1 MCKKRNGLLEIY
13 RLLLCFWPLYFHNFL
28 FGRYD
33 NIRFT
38 TAELAV
44 DFFFLLSG
52 FFLLGALRKE
62 KDSRLFAG
70 LGRLIY
76 SRLKPMLY
84 TIGFIVAFNLVCV
97 AIFVREDYLQV
108 LFDLFKYW
116 WFVLGLLIA
125 IGLFYLFYRLF
136 RSEKLFALFL
146 VFVTILAAS
155 VHYIVNVKGM
165 WHINFIY
172 FTRTYGCIS
181 VGMLLSLIPRI
192 KVGRFNYC
200 IPIVAILIP
209 TLLYLAYGKKNY
221 YICLFMILLFGALV
235 YFSYGI
241 PVGGRVFDFLGR
253 LSVKIYL
260 YMALLTML
268 RMMGLAESRLL
279 FVIDILLALMNTL
292 LEYYRDEYKRLK
304 KQNVN

>member
-28 FGRYD
+28 FERYD

-97 AIFVREDYLQV
+97 AIFVREDYLGV

-146 VFVTILAAS
+146 IFVTILAAS

-181 VGMLLSLIPRI
+181 VGMLLSLIPAFI
-192 KVGRFNYC
+192 LVAVSAVLIFTSPLFNQYF
-200 IPIVAILIP
+200 
-209 TLLYLAYGKKNY
+209 TYLYAWQY
-221 YICLFMILLFGALV
+221 AL
-235 YFSYGI
+235 
-241 PVGGRVFDFLGR
+241 
-253 LSVKIYL
+253 IYL
-260 YMALLTML
+260 GMLLLTVRVTHL
-268 RMMGLAESRLL
+268 QIRKERENG
-279 FVIDILLALMNTL
+279 T
-292 LEYYRDEYKRLK
+292 
-304 KQNVN
+304 